1 MHAVDLKRC
10 ACKWFFLYLFFTV
23 SKWILKVH
31 KTLTKNTFIFS
42 LLTVFCSFTFLQTA
56 TLIARRLKANWRST
70 WRSTAR
76 KITVSQRTMRSPFND
91 LGWRS
96 FSTGKLKKH
105 VAWLKKHTVS
115 CFTDLALDEKQVS
128 YSARTNS
135 VFEICIYFAVR
146 QLSRPRNTSH
156 LIPVQHVAVE
166 LLQFTGGGILLMAYS
181 SFLRTGTKDQT
192 EDSRSSRRKGEADK
206 QKGRKGRIKN

>member
-1 MHAVDLKRC
+1 M
-10 ACKWFFLYLFFTV
+10 
-23 SKWILKVH
+23 
-31 KTLTKNTFIFS
+31 
-42 LLTVFCSFTFLQTA
+42 
-56 TLIARRLKANWRST
+56 
-70 WRSTAR
+70 
-76 KITVSQRTMRSPFND
+76 
-91 LGWRS
+91 
-96 FSTGKLKKH
+96 
-105 VAWLKKHTVS
+105 
-115 CFTDLALDEKQVS
+115 
-128 YSARTNS
+128 
-135 VFEICIYFAVR
+135 FEICIYFAVR